1 MVVFLAVYA
10 IEVFTHLLF
19 YVEVM
24 STVEPPAEVGKP
36 HPRPIDKMIRPFK
49 SFTEIEGSS
58 GIILLIMTVIA
69 LVWANSPWSHSY
81 EHFWHTPITLSIGP
95 YELTNTLV
103 HWIDDG
109 LMGIFFFAVG
119 LEIKREVLVGELA
132 SLKKSALP
140 LMAAVGGM
148 IVPALIYVAI
158 NGTEGE
164 TARGWGIPMATD
176 IAFALGILAL
186 LGKRVPASLVIF
198 LAALAIAD
206 DIGAVLV
213 IAIFYTS
220 ELSLVYLAIGIGA
233 FLLAVG
239 ANISGARNP
248 VTYGII
254 GAIAWL
260 AFLKSGVHATIAG
273 VMIAMAVPAKQRINI
288 RRFIDYGQYL
298 LNRLK
303 KAKNMDDSAFA
314 THEQANIIQTL
325 EDSCEHVMTPLQR
338 YEHGLHMWVAYFI
351 MPIFAL
357 ANAGVIVGGNFM
369 RDLTSPIG
377 IGIICGLVLGKQ
389 IGITFFAWLS
399 VKMGFAALPR
409 GVTWRH
415 IYGAAWLGGIGF
427 TMSLFVANLAFG
439 ESELGEMSKVGILAG
454 SIIAGTVGYLIL
466 RKTSL
471 PEDAVPT
478 GGHGESSAEPTTEPA

>member
-1 MVVFLAVYA
+1 
-10 IEVFTHLLF
+10 
-19 YVEVM
+19 M
-24 STVEPPAEVGKP
+24 STIEPPPEIGKP
-36 HPRPIDKMIRPFK
+36 YPRPIDKAIRPFK
-49 SFTEIEGSS
+49 RFSEIEGAS
-58 GIILLIMTVIA
+58 GIILLIMTMIA
-69 LVWANSPWSHSY
+69 LIWANSPWSSSY
-81 EHFWHTPITLSIGP
+81 EHFWHTEITLRIGP
-95 YELTNTLV
+95 YVLTNSLV

-140 LMAAVGGM
+140 LMAALGGM
-148 IVPALIYVAI
+148 ILPALIFVAV
-158 NGTEGE
+158 NGTEGH
-164 TARGWGIPMATD
+164 AAKGWGIPMATD

-186 LGKRVPASLVIF
+186 LGKRIPASLVIF

-220 ELSLVYLAIGIGA
+220 ELSLVYLLIGIAA
-233 FLLAVG
+233 FLVAII

-248 VTYGII
+248 ITYGII
-254 GAIAWL
+254 GIIAWL

-303 KAKNMDDSAFA
+303 KAKNVETSAFS
-314 THEQANIIQTL
+314 THEQAMLIQTL

-338 YEHGLHMWVAYFI
+338 YEHGLQSWVAYFI
-351 MPIFAL
+351 MPVFAL
-357 ANAGVIVGGNFM
+357 ANAGVIVGGNLW

-377 IGIICGLVLGKQ
+377 IGVICGLVLGKQ
-389 IGITFFAWLS
+389 IGITLFSWAS

-439 ESELGEMSKVGILAG
+439 ESELGEMSKVGILTG
-454 SIIAGTVGYLIL
+454 SIISGTVGYLLL
-466 RKTSL
+466 RKTPL
-471 PEDAVPT
+471 PADAVPV
-478 GGHGESSAEPTTEPA
+478 GQESDEGHEPAPGAA